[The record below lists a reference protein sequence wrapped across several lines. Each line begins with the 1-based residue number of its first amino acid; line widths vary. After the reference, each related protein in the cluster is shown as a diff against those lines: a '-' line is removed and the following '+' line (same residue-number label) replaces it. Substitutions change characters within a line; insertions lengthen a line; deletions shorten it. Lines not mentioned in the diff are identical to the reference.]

1 MKDTGIIRR
10 IDELGRIVIPSD
22 LKNKFYINTKDSIAI
37 FVEGTGIILKRY
49 IRGCIF
55 CGEARNTTEFKGKT
69 LCMNCL
75 KEIQTK

>member
-1 MKDTGIIRR
+1 MKSTGIVRKV
-10 IDELGRIVIPSD
+10 DELGRVVIPRELRD
-22 LKNKFYINTKDSIAI
+22 KFDINTKDSIAI

-55 CGEARNTTEFKGKT
+55 CGEVRNTTEFKGKT

-75 KEIQTK
+75 EEIQTK